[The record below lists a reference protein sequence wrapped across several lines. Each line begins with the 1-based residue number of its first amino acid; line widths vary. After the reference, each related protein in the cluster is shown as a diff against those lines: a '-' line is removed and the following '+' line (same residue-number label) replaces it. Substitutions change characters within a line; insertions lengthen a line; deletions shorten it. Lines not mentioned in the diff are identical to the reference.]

1 MEIEYEEN
9 NVCSEGIHEDYTYGF
24 LFYSKK
30 KRIVLDDGNKEYL
43 IDAAEVLLET
53 EYVFIEELRKLDP
66 LKIPGLRARVKLQT
80 N

>member
-1 MEIEYEEN
+1 MS
-9 NVCSEGIHEDYTYGF
+9 VCNEGIHENYTYGF

-30 KRIVLDDGNKEYL
+30 KRIVLDDGNKEHP
-43 IDAAEVLLET
+43 IDAAEVLLEE
-53 EYVFIEELRKLDP
+53 EYVFIEELRKLDS